1 MIFFWGSPAPRMH
14 FSLLQLFLC
23 ILDSDWQDAD
33 INYALWFG
41 PRFPQKLFYTKG
53 LQLITKSTILYT
65 VHYHHIRYV
74 QVLLAPELP

>member
-1 MIFFWGSPAPRMH
+1 MIFFLGSPALRMH

-33 INYALWFG
+33 INYALRFG

-53 LQLITKSTILYT
+53 LQLIRYT
-65 VHYHHIRYV
+65 VHYHHIYDTFKSYWQWRCS
-74 QVLLAPELP
+74 